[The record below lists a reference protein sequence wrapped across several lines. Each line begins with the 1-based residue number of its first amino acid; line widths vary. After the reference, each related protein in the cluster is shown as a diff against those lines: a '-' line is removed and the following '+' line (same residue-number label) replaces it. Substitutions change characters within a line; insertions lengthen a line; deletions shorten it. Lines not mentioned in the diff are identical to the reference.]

1 VTTSGQVHRIS
12 VSLTKGSKKTNVEKV
27 ELQQDHGIVG
37 DAHAGS
43 ERQVSLLPFESFD
56 KVSEQGLEVQPGEFA
71 ENITTVGLEYDSI
84 TVGDSLLVGDGIEL
98 EVIQIGKECH
108 NGCYIREIV
117 GDCIMPREGIF
128 TRVARGG
135 ALQVGDGIVWKRKQ
149 V

>member
-1 VTTSGQVHRIS
+1 MLTNGQVHRIS
-12 VSLTKGSKKTNVEKV
+12 VSSTKGSKKTNVEKV
-27 ELQQDHGIVG
+27 ELRQDHGIVG

-56 KVSEQGLEVQPGEFA
+56 KVSERGLEVQPGEFA
-71 ENITTVGLEYDSI
+71 ENITTVGVEYDS
-84 TVGDSLLVGDGIEL
+84 VMLGDCLLVGDGIEL

-128 TRVARGG
+128 TRVVRGG
-135 ALQVGDGIVWKRKQ
+135 NLQVGDSIVWKRKQ

>member
-1 VTTSGQVHRIS
+1 VIISGQVHRIS
-12 VSLTKGSKKTNVEKV
+12 ISSTKGSKKTNVDKV
-27 ELQQDHGIVG
+27 ELRQNHGIVG

-56 KVSEQGLEVQPGEFA
+56 KVSEQGLEVHPGEFA

-84 TVGDSLLVGDGIEL
+84 TVGDSLLVGDGLEL
-98 EVIQIGKECH
+98 EVTQIGKECH

-128 TRVARGG
+128 TRVVRGG
-135 ALQVGDGIVWKRKQ
+135 TLQVGDRIVWKR
-149 V
+149 